1 MKKSTTY
8 EKKSS
13 TKQAIIAKR
22 PVQGIEIKFKDLSKT
37 VKDFIYLLIIFPTI
51 HFSWAAGFLKGV
63 KN

>member
-13 TKQAIIAKR
+13 TKQAKIAKR

-37 VKDFIYLLIIFPTI
+37 VKDFILGTNENLDKKDK
-51 HFSWAAGFLKGV
+51 L
-63 KN
+63 